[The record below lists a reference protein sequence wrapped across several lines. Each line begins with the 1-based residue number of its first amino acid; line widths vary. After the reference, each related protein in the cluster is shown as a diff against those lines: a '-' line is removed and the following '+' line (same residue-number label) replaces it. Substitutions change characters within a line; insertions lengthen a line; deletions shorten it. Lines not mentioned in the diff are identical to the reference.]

1 MLLVKEDATFRL
13 TFSARTPILRQN
25 WRQSTIPSI
34 KSLTKVAMS
43 QKKKMISQK
52 AKWKK
57 RLSKKKMRFPKK
69 AM

>member
-13 TFSARTPILRQN
+13 TFSARTPIRKQN
-25 WRQSTIPSI
+25 WRQSTSPSI

-43 QKKKMISQK
+43 QKKILSQK

-57 RLSKKKMRFPKK
+57 RLIKKKMRFPKK